1 MNHLMKSQMKN
12 RNPLFLSLLIT
23 CFFLSNQTYSL
34 ETDKEFSMTDKVYK
48 VLRANEW
55 ETASNTGKIV
65 TDLDNVD
72 GFIHLSS
79 AVQLAATLSFF
90 FQDSDE
96 VFLLQLDLEKL
107 DKDKLLYEEP
117 YPNEGKRKSAFP
129 HLYSEL
135 RTDQI
140 ANVWNLER
148 GAFNLPEEVLLQ
160 VENLTVD

>member
-1 MNHLMKSQMKN
+1 MRN
-12 RNPLFLSLLIT
+12 RKPLFFGLLIT
-23 CFFLSNQTYSL
+23 CFLLSNQTYSL
-34 ETDKEFSMTDKVYK
+34 ETDKEFLMTDKVYK
-48 VLRANEW
+48 ILRANEW

-140 ANVWNLER
+140 ANVWTLER
-148 GAFNLPEEVLLQ
+148 DAFNLPEEVLLQ
-160 VENLTVD
+160 AENPPID

>member
-1 MNHLMKSQMKN
+1 MKN
-12 RNPLFLSLLIT
+12 RKPLFLSLLIT

-65 TDLDNVD
+65 TDLDSGD
-72 GFIHLSS
+72 GFIHLST

-135 RTDQI
+135 RADQI

-160 VENLTVD
+160 AENLPTD

>member
-1 MNHLMKSQMKN
+1 MRN
-12 RNPLFLSLLIT
+12 RKPLFFGLLIT

-48 VLRANEW
+48 VLRADEW
-55 ETASNTGKIV
+55 ETASNTGKII
-65 TDLDNVD
+65 TDLDNGD
-72 GFIHLSS
+72 GFIHLST

-90 FQDSDE
+90 FHASDE
-96 VFLLQLDLEKL
+96 VILLQLDLEKL

-117 YPNEGKRKSAFP
+117 YPNQGKRKSAFP

-140 ANVWNLER
+140 ANVWILER

-160 VENLTVD
+160 VENPPID

>member
-1 MNHLMKSQMKN
+1 MRN
-12 RNPLFLSLLIT
+12 RKPLFFGLLIT

-48 VLRANEW
+48 VLRADEW
-55 ETASNTGKIV
+55 ETASNTGKII
-65 TDLDNVD
+65 TDLDSGD
-72 GFIHLSS
+72 GFIHLST

-117 YPNEGKRKSAFP
+117 YPNQGKRKSAFP

-140 ANVWNLER
+140 ANVWILER

-160 VENLTVD
+160 VENPPID

>member
-1 MNHLMKSQMKN
+1 MRN
-12 RNPLFLSLLIT
+12 RKPLFFGLLIT
-23 CFFLSNQTYSL
+23 CFLLSNQTYSL

-65 TDLDNVD
+65 TDLDSVD
-72 GFIHLSS
+72 GFIHLST

-160 VENLTVD
+160 AENPTY

>member
-1 MNHLMKSQMKN
+1 MRN
-12 RNPLFLSLLIT
+12 RKPLFLSLLIT
-23 CFFLSNQTYSL
+23 CFLLSNQTYSL
-34 ETDKEFSMTDKVYK
+34 EANKEFSMTDKVYK

-65 TDLDNVD
+65 TDLDNGD
-72 GFIHLSS
+72 GFIHLST

-90 FQDSDE
+90 FQDTDE

-140 ANVWNLER
+140 ANVWTLER
-148 GAFNLPEEVLLQ
+148 GAFSLPEEVLLQ
-160 VENLTVD
+160 VENLTAD

>member
-1 MNHLMKSQMKN
+1 MRN
-12 RNPLFLSLLIT
+12 RNPLFFGLLIA

-55 ETASNTGKIV
+55 ETASKTGKII
-65 TDLDNVD
+65 TDLDSGD
-72 GFIHLSS
+72 GFIHLST

-140 ANVWNLER
+140 ANVWTLER
-148 GAFNLPEEVLLQ
+148 GAFSLPEEVLLQ
-160 VENLTVD
+160 VENPPID